1 LDVIYDPAL
10 TLSKIQSELDKKVN
24 QLDVGVVIVDYL
36 NQVKRHN
43 APSRSGQYDWTEQ
56 IEVSKK
62 MKLYAQ
68 EYETLFFAPYQT
80 DASGEARF
88 AKGILDAADAAYA
101 LETWDQQDGCMTFN
115 CVKMRS
121 NRMESF
127 TSAVDWETLKIGPQ
141 TALNPKEKENIE
153 NSMKTGEDVDDI

>member
-1 LDVIYDPAL
+1 
-10 TLSKIQSELDKKVN
+10 
-24 QLDVGVVIVDYL
+24 
-36 NQVKRHN
+36 
-43 APSRSGQYDWTEQ
+43 
-56 IEVSKK
+56 

-88 AKGILDAADAAYA
+88 AKGILDAADAAYS
-101 LETWDQQDGCMTFN
+101 LETWDQQDECMTFN

-141 TALNPKEKENIE
+141 SALNPKERENIE
-153 NSMKTGEDVDDI
+153 KSMKTGEDVDDI